1 MDAGGESLF
10 FVRLSASLLYEAGYH
25 IEEKQVSYMSKIV
38 IISGSP
44 TASSRLNGILDYAQ
58 YVLETSGAHVE
69 RLQVRDLPPA
79 DLVHAR
85 FDSPEVLKSIASVEQ
100 ADAVLI
106 ATPVYKAA
114 YTGLLKTFL
123 DLLPQ
128 KALVRKTILPVAIG
142 GTIAHLLS
150 IDYSLKPVLSALG
163 ATRLQT
169 GVYIVDSQ
177 VLRDDQGNLTIEED
191 ARKRLHDSLVGFIE
205 EIDLARERV

>member
-1 MDAGGESLF
+1 
-10 FVRLSASLLYEAGYH
+10 
-25 IEEKQVSYMSKIV
+25 MSKIV

-44 TASSRLNGILDYAQ
+44 TVSSRLNGILEYAQ
-58 YVLETSGAHVE
+58 SILEQSGAYVE

-79 DLVHAR
+79 DLVYAR
-85 FDSPEVLKSIASVEQ
+85 FDSPEVLKSIDKVEQ

-163 ATRLQT
+163 ATRLQS

-177 VLRDDQGNLTIEED
+177 VLRDDRGHLTIEEE
-191 ARKRLHDSLVGFIE
+191 ALKRLHDSLVAFLE
-205 EIDLARERV
+205 EIESTRERV